1 MTNPY
6 AAAKAA
12 YKDSAVTTASPARVV
27 VMAYE
32 RLILDCERALACLET
47 KLPAGTHLMH
57 AQDLILA
64 LQSSLNLNAW
74 DGAARLSTLYSHVY
88 QELVTA
94 NIRKDPSKVTDCINL
109 MSPLLDA
116 WRQAE
121 LAVGAQPSSSGT
133 IAVA

>member
-32 RLILDCERALACLET
+32 RLILDFERALACFEA
-47 KLPAGTHLMH
+47 KLPAGEHLMH
-57 AQDLILA
+57 AQDLVLA

-74 DGAARLSTLYSHVY
+74 DGAARLSTLYTHVY

-94 NIRKDPSKVTDCINL
+94 NIRKDPARVTSCINL

-121 LAVGAQPSSSGT
+121 RTVGDQAAGSGT